1 MAYGNVN
8 VSGPTQSEIEGVQQ
22 NIDDVKEVIGQTT
35 NTGGTLTAGT
45 VMAKLNK
52 LLTDWTNVRAG
63 KIDTIN
69 TNAAKLTDTR
79 VGYIDKLANFGATTD
94 TGGTATAGTVMAKLN
109 KLLTDW
115 TNARA
120 IKLDNIGTTGETG
133 GSTSAGTVMAK
144 LNKLLTDWTNTR
156 AGKIDTINSAI
167 GTTANTG
174 GTATAG
180 TMMAKLNALITA
192 NSKGLKVKRIQRGF
206 ASNASQD
213 QKYYTNDYR
222 EINIS
227 EIDLTKT
234 VLITDTS
241 GNQWN
246 STYGV
251 TITIPYISSTTKI
264 RQYRSHTSKSGDT
277 NYNVY
282 PAFNWS
288 IIEFE

>member
-1 MAYGNVN
+1 
-8 VSGPTQSEIEGVQQ
+8 
-22 NIDDVKEVIGQTT
+22 
-35 NTGGTLTAGT
+35 
-45 VMAKLNK
+45 
-52 LLTDWTNVRAG
+52 
-63 KIDTIN
+63 
-69 TNAAKLTDTR
+69 
-79 VGYIDKLANFGATTD
+79 
-94 TGGTATAGTVMAKLN
+94 
-109 KLLTDW
+109 
-115 TNARA
+115 
-120 IKLDNIGTTGETG
+120 
-133 GSTSAGTVMAK
+133 
-144 LNKLLTDWTNTR
+144 
-156 AGKIDTINSAI
+156 
-167 GTTANTG
+167 
-174 GTATAG
+174 
-180 TMMAKLNALITA
+180 MMAKLNALITA

>member
-1 MAYGNVN
+1 MLFRSV
-8 VSGPTQSEIEGVQQ
+8 TEEEIKAVEETL
-22 NIDDVKEVIGQTT
+22 DDVITLLGTT
-35 NTGGTLTAGT
+35 ENTGGTASAGT